1 MRPIHI
7 DAVTP
12 EEIRAARL
20 HNPGAFGMSPGRRT
34 LVGCIIAAVLAVLV
48 WLHMAYGLTP
58 ARLLSPDPRAGLL
71 LANFFD
77 WSNFANYAH
86 ADIFRSLGETIAM
99 AFIGTSMAALV
110 ALPLAFLAAR
120 NVLPA
125 FVVRFI
131 TRRTFDVARGIDQ
144 IIWALI
150 FISAVGL
157 GPLAGI
163 LAIFIS
169 DTGTFGKLFS
179 EAIENTEKGPVEG
192 IRSVGASPVT
202 VQRYALLPQVL
213 PVYVSQALYFFESNT
228 RSATVLGLVGAG
240 GIGFELISR
249 WQVMRFDE
257 VAYIILLILITVSII
272 DQISRRIR
280 ARLIGQVNA

>member
-1 MRPIHI
+1 MRPIHL
-7 DAVTP
+7 DAVAP
-12 EEIRAARL
+12 EEIRAARH
-20 HNPGAFGMSPGRRT
+20 HNPAAFGPSPARRALT
-34 LVGCIIAAVLAVLV
+34 GSIAAAVLAVLV
-48 WLHMAYGLTP
+48 WLHVAYGLTP

-77 WSNFANYAH
+77 WSNFANFAH

-99 AFIGTSMAALV
+99 AFIGTSLAAIL

-120 NVLPA
+120 NVIPA
-125 FVVRFI
+125 FVIRFL

-192 IRSVGASPVT
+192 IQSVGASPVS

-257 VAYIILLILITVSII
+257 VAYIILLILITVSLI
-272 DQISRRIR
+272 DQVSRRIR
-280 ARLIGQVNA
+280 ERLIGQVNQ